1 MLFFGDVFYFKC
13 SFSGVSKL
21 YFKMFGSS
29 KDVNKYILI
38 ARSSKGQGGILG
50 KESHW

>member
-1 MLFFGDVFYFKC
+1 MFFI
-13 SFSGVSKL
+13 SSAIFSGVSRL

-38 ARSSKGQGGILG
+38 TRSSKGQGGILG